1 MICCYNKTGGIMNIE
16 KLYNL
21 NETIAKD
28 YLLNYDVPWK
38 VLPNIKNII
47 LDIGKTLSDDYI
59 KIDENIW
66 ISKTAYIEKTV
77 LIKGPCKIGHNSEI
91 RHCAYIRENVLIG
104 NNCIVGNSVELKNVI
119 LFNDVSI
126 PHYNYVGDSI
136 LGYKVHMGALSITSN
151 VKGNKSLVKINNID
165 TGLKKVGAFLG
176 DYAEIGCS
184 CVLNPGTI
192 IGKNTQVYPLNSV
205 REIISENSIY
215 KNYKNI
221 IKKENV

>member
-1 MICCYNKTGGIMNIE
+1 MNIE

-47 LDIGKTLSDDYI
+47 LEIGKTLSDDYI

-77 LIKGPCKIGHNSEI
+77 LIKGPCIIGHNSEI

>member
-1 MICCYNKTGGIMNIE
+1 MNIE

-77 LIKGPCKIGHNSEI
+77 LIKGPCIIGHNSEI

-165 TGLKKVGAFLG
+165 TRLKKVGAFLG

-205 REIISENSIY
+205 RGIISENSIY

>member
-1 MICCYNKTGGIMNIE
+1 MNIE

-38 VLPNIKNII
+38 ILPNIKNII
-47 LDIGKTLSDDYI
+47 LEIGKTLGNDYI

-66 ISKTAYIEKTV
+66 ISKTAYVEKTA
-77 LIKGPCKIGHNSEI
+77 LIKGPCIIGHNSEI

-104 NNCIVGNSVELKNVI
+104 NDCIVGNSVELKNAI
-119 LFNDVSI
+119 LFNNVSV

-136 LGYKVHMGALSITSN
+136 LGYKVHMGASSITSN

-205 REIISENSIY
+205 RGIISENSIY
-215 KNYKNI
+215 KNCKNI
-221 IKKENV
+221 IKKENI

>member
-1 MICCYNKTGGIMNIE
+1 MNIE

-28 YLLNYDVPWK
+28 YLLSYDVPWK
-38 VLPNIKNII
+38 ILPNIKNII
-47 LDIGKTLSDDYI
+47 LEIGKTLGNDYI
-59 KIDENIW
+59 RIDENIW
-66 ISKTAYIEKTV
+66 ISKTAYVEKTA
-77 LIKGPCKIGHNSEI
+77 LIKGPCIIGHNSEI

-104 NNCIVGNSVELKNVI
+104 NNCIVGNSVELKNAI
-119 LFNDVSI
+119 LFNNVSV

-136 LGYKVHMGALSITSN
+136 LGYKVHMGASSITSN

-205 REIISENSIY
+205 RGIISENSIY

>member
-1 MICCYNKTGGIMNIE
+1 MNIE

-47 LDIGKTLSDDYI
+47 LEIGKTISDDYI

-77 LIKGPCKIGHNSEI
+77 LIKGPCIIGHNSEI

-136 LGYKVHMGALSITSN
+136 LGYKVHMG
-151 VKGNKSLVKINNID
+151 
-165 TGLKKVGAFLG
+165 GL
-176 DYAEIGCS
+176 
-184 CVLNPGTI
+184 
-192 IGKNTQVYPLNSV
+192 
-205 REIISENSIY
+205 
-215 KNYKNI
+215 
-221 IKKENV
+221 

>member
-1 MICCYNKTGGIMNIE
+1 MNIE

-47 LDIGKTLSDDYI
+47 LEIGKTLSDDYI

-66 ISKTAYIEKTV
+66 ISKTAYIEKTA
-77 LIKGPCKIGHNSEI
+77 LIKGPCIIGHNSEI

-104 NNCIVGNSVELKNVI
+104 NNCIVGNSVELKNAI

-176 DYAEIGCS
+176 DYVEIGCS

-205 REIISENSIY
+205 RGIISENSIY

>member
-1 MICCYNKTGGIMNIE
+1 MNIE

-47 LDIGKTLSDDYI
+47 LEIGKTISDDYI

-66 ISKTAYIEKTV
+66 ISKTAYIEKTA
-77 LIKGPCKIGHNSEI
+77 LIKRPCIIGHNSEI

>member
-1 MICCYNKTGGIMNIE
+1 MNIE

-38 VLPNIKNII
+38 ILPNIKNII
-47 LDIGKTLSDDYI
+47 LEIGKTLGNDYI

-66 ISKTAYIEKTV
+66 ISKTAYVEKTA
-77 LIKGPCKIGHNSEI
+77 LIKGPCIIGHNSEI
-91 RHCAYIRENVLIG
+91 RHCAYIRKNVLIG
-104 NNCIVGNSVELKNVI
+104 NDCIVGNSVELKNAI
-119 LFNDVSI
+119 LFNNVSV

-136 LGYKVHMGALSITSN
+136 LGYKVHMGASSITSN

-165 TGLKKVGAFLG
+165 TGLKKVGSFLG

-205 REIISENSIY
+205 RGIISENSIY

-221 IKKENV
+221 IKKENI

>member
-1 MICCYNKTGGIMNIE
+1 MNIE

-77 LIKGPCKIGHNSEI
+77 LIKGPCIIGHNSEI

>member
-1 MICCYNKTGGIMNIE
+1 MNIE

>member
-1 MICCYNKTGGIMNIE
+1 MNIE

-38 VLPNIKNII
+38 ILPNIKNII
-47 LDIGKTLSDDYI
+47 LEIGKTLGNDYI

-66 ISKTAYIEKTV
+66 ISKTAYVEKTA
-77 LIKGPCKIGHNSEI
+77 LIKGPCIIGHNSEI

-104 NNCIVGNSVELKNVI
+104 NDCIVGNSVELKNAI
-119 LFNDVSI
+119 LFNNVSV

-136 LGYKVHMGALSITSN
+136 LGYKVHMGASSITSN

-205 REIISENSIY
+205 RGIISENSIY

>member
-1 MICCYNKTGGIMNIE
+1 MNIE

-47 LDIGKTLSDDYI
+47 LEIGKTISDDYI

-77 LIKGPCKIGHNSEI
+77 LIKGPCIIGHNSEI